1 MKRLAF
7 LVLVFFTCMAFPS
20 QLFAES
26 KKVAVYVVGDIIG
39 DDKSIVS
46 DAVLARMSGNKE
58 YTAFERN
65 GAFIKTLDKEQDY
78 QLAGEVPEKEIREV
92 GARLG
97 VDYVIVVNVIISAD
111 RQCMMSARLIEL
123 ESAKILKSVS
133 LKREY
138 DAHDVL
144 SAMAN
149 NVAYRLLNKKSK

>member
-1 MKRLAF
+1 
-7 LVLVFFTCMAFPS
+7 
-20 QLFAES
+20 
-26 KKVAVYVVGDIIG
+26 
-39 DDKSIVS
+39 
-46 DAVLARMSGNKE
+46 MSGNKE

-138 DAHDVL
+138 DAHFHVL
-144 SAMAN
+144 RPSHCPP
-149 NVAYRLLNKKSK
+149 